1 MILPV
6 KTGTGGHNIYL
17 ERGALKKAGEYLNLS
32 RRALIVTDS
41 GVPKK
46 YAETVAAQCRE
57 PYIVTLPEGEKTDS
71 LGLVMS
77 GSVLIVQDDF
87 WGNRNIM
94 ARITQGGIFAESFAC
109 TGEKLTVGAEA
120 ESECEIM
127 RLKVGHVLGS
137 CPKSCAGHAKLVG
150 NLISELA
157 RKNLNFNSKLGHMG
171 KRTTREKLMSYL
183 SAQAMKSGKNEFD
196 IPFDRQQLADY
207 LCVDR
212 SAMSAQLCA
221 LRDEG
226 ILKFRKNH
234 FVLNRI

>member
-1 MILPV
+1 MSENFEKIKAAPLFFGIDEVELPEL
-6 KTGTGGHNIYL
+6 L
-17 ERGALKKAGEYLNLS
+17 EALDAHS
-32 RRALIVTDS
+32 RRYQKGEI
-41 GVPKK
+41 
-46 YAETVAAQCRE
+46 
-57 PYIVTLPEGEKTDS
+57 IMPEGEKTDS

-127 RLKVGHVLGS
+127 RLKVGYVLGS

-196 IPFDRQQLADY
+196 ISFDRQHLADY

-221 LRDEG
+221 LRDDG
-226 ILKFRKNH
+226 ILKFKKNH
-234 FVLNRI
+234 FILNRI

>member
-1 MILPV
+1 MSENFEKIKTAPLFWDIEEAELPEL
-6 KTGTGGHNIYL
+6 L
-17 ERGALKKAGEYLNLS
+17 EALDAHS
-32 RRALIVTDS
+32 RRYQKGEI
-41 GVPKK
+41 
-46 YAETVAAQCRE
+46 
-57 PYIVTLPEGEKTDS
+57 IMPEGEKTDS

-109 TGEKLTVGAEA
+109 TGEKL
-120 ESECEIM
+120 
-127 RLKVGHVLGS
+127 L
-137 CPKSCAGHAKLVG
+137 
-150 NLISELA
+150 
-157 RKNLNFNSKLGHMG
+157 
-171 KRTTREKLMSYL
+171 SYL

-196 IPFDRQQLADY
+196 ISFDRQQLADY

>member
-1 MILPV
+1 M
-6 KTGTGGHNIYL
+6 
-17 ERGALKKAGEYLNLS
+17 
-32 RRALIVTDS
+32 
-41 GVPKK
+41 
-46 YAETVAAQCRE
+46 
-57 PYIVTLPEGEKTDS
+57 PEGEKTDS

-127 RLKVGHVLGS
+127 RLKVGHVLKS
-137 CPKSCAGHAKLVG
+137 CPKSCSAHSALVG
-150 NLISELA
+150 NLIHELA

-183 SAQAMKSGKNEFD
+183 SAQAMKSGKMNLTF
-196 IPFDRQQLADY
+196 
-207 LCVDR
+207 R
-212 SAMSAQLCA
+212 STASSLPTICA
-221 LRDEG
+221 LTAVQCPPSSAHSGTTEY
-226 ILKFRKNH
+226 
-234 FVLNRI
+234 

>member
-1 MILPV
+1 
-6 KTGTGGHNIYL
+6 
-17 ERGALKKAGEYLNLS
+17 
-32 RRALIVTDS
+32 
-41 GVPKK
+41 
-46 YAETVAAQCRE
+46 
-57 PYIVTLPEGEKTDS
+57 
-71 LGLVMS
+71 
-77 GSVLIVQDDF
+77 
-87 WGNRNIM
+87 M

-137 CPKSCAGHAKLVG
+137 CPKSCAGHSKLVG

-171 KRTTREKLMSYL
+171 KRTTREKLLSYL

-196 IPFDRQQLADY
+196 ISFDRQQLADY

>member
-1 MILPV
+1 MSENFEKIKAAPLFFGIDEAELPEL
-6 KTGTGGHNIYL
+6 L
-17 ERGALKKAGEYLNLS
+17 EALDAHS
-32 RRALIVTDS
+32 RRYQKGEI
-41 GVPKK
+41 
-46 YAETVAAQCRE
+46 
-57 PYIVTLPEGEKTDS
+57 IMPEGEKTDS

-127 RLKVGHVLGS
+127 RLKVGRVLGS

-157 RKNLNFNSKLGHMG
+157 RKNLNFNLAVYMG
-171 KRTTREKLMSYL
+171 KFHLQGGDFRVCLCRFLFSCQRFG
-183 SAQAMKSGKNEFD
+183 SAGACSC
-196 IPFDRQQLADY
+196 QLT
-207 LCVDR
+207 
-212 SAMSAQLCA
+212 
-221 LRDEG
+221 
-226 ILKFRKNH
+226 
-234 FVLNRI
+234 FVGRLGYEVLW

>member
-1 MILPV
+1 MSENFEKIKTAPLFWDIEEAELPEL
-6 KTGTGGHNIYL
+6 L
-17 ERGALKKAGEYLNLS
+17 EALDAHS
-32 RRALIVTDS
+32 RRYQKGEI
-41 GVPKK
+41 
-46 YAETVAAQCRE
+46 
-57 PYIVTLPEGEKTDS
+57 IMPEGEKTDS

-127 RLKVGHVLGS
+127 
-137 CPKSCAGHAKLVG
+137 LVG

-183 SAQAMKSGKNEFD
+183 STQAMKSGKNEFD

-221 LRDEG
+221 LRDDGVLEF
-226 ILKFRKNH
+226 KKNH
-234 FVLNRI
+234 FILLR

>member
-1 MILPV
+1 MSENFEKIKTAPLFWDIEEAELPEL
-6 KTGTGGHNIYL
+6 L
-17 ERGALKKAGEYLNLS
+17 EALDARS
-32 RRALIVTDS
+32 RRYQKGEI
-41 GVPKK
+41 
-46 YAETVAAQCRE
+46 
-57 PYIVTLPEGEKTDS
+57 IMPEGEKTDS

-157 RKNLNFNSKLGHMG
+157 RKNLNFNSKLSLIH
-171 KRTTREKLMSYL
+171 
-183 SAQAMKSGKNEFD
+183 
-196 IPFDRQQLADY
+196 I
-207 LCVDR
+207 
-212 SAMSAQLCA
+212 
-221 LRDEG
+221 
-226 ILKFRKNH
+226 
-234 FVLNRI
+234 

>member
-1 MILPV
+1 MSENFEKIKAAPLFFGIDEAELPEL
-6 KTGTGGHNIYL
+6 L
-17 ERGALKKAGEYLNLS
+17 EALDAHS
-32 RRALIVTDS
+32 RRYQKGEI
-41 GVPKK
+41 
-46 YAETVAAQCRE
+46 
-57 PYIVTLPEGEKTDS
+57 IMPEGEKTDS
-71 LGLVMS
+71 LGLVMR

-137 CPKSCAGHAKLVG
+137 CPKSCVGHAKLVG

-207 LCVDR
+207 LCIER
-212 SAMSAQLCA
+212 SAMSAELSRLQKDGLLA
-221 LRDEG
+221 TERSH
-226 ILKFRKNH
+226 FRLIAP
-234 FVLNRI
+234 FSPDVSGS

>member
-1 MILPV
+1 MSENFEKIKAAPLFFGIDEAELPEL
-6 KTGTGGHNIYL
+6 L
-17 ERGALKKAGEYLNLS
+17 EALDAHS
-32 RRALIVTDS
+32 RRYQKGEI
-41 GVPKK
+41 
-46 YAETVAAQCRE
+46 
-57 PYIVTLPEGEKTDS
+57 IMPEGEKTDS

-157 RKNLNFNSKLGHMG
+157 RKNLNFNSKLGHDAR
-171 KRTTREKLMSYL
+171 K
-183 SAQAMKSGKNEFD
+183 
-196 IPFDRQQLADY
+196 AD
-207 LCVDR
+207 VI
-212 SAMSAQLCA
+212 SFGAG
-221 LRDEG
+221 DEE
-226 ILKFRKNH
+226 RKK
-234 FVLNRI
+234 